1 MKKTLLKKAAAVV
14 LAFSICGGAVC
25 SPIGEKVIFSKT
37 ITANAAAPTFDP
49 KTGTLTLSG
58 NVVKEDVQKW
68 ANNEQVK
75 NVVCKEGTVF
85 PQDCGAL
92 FGGINAK
99 EFDLS
104 NADTSQVTD
113 MCAMFQG
120 CSEAESI
127 DLSNFDTSKVTDMS
141 CMFSMCYSLKA
152 IDLSRFDTRNV
163 ENFMGMFAECKTL
176 TYLDLSAFDTRKATT
191 IDSMFW
197 YCQDLRFLNIS
208 HFDTSKV
215 KSMRQMVRGCSSLNR
230 LNLSSFD
237 TGEVEEMSWM
247 FKDCSELHRI
257 FVSDKWT
264 IKSLNEIYD
273 SDLFSGCVNLEG
285 GNGTKYDEKYVD
297 KKRAFIDTDDHPGY
311 LTSFH
316 SPLAK
321 ISIADD
327 VAVNII
333 VNIID
338 HVSSAKLSGPNG
350 DIIITDFSDKNENGD
365 VILSYPVNATQFNDK
380 ITITLYGNNSD
391 QEDDADIIYQT
402 NYSIKDYIDASSE
415 YISDD
420 KALTLIKALD
430 NYGKAAENYFN
441 GTHNVIEGIN
451 DISAEDVKD
460 YALPTDKDLKLSLVL
475 NSATALRIYTDSKNV
490 EYNGNKLASKVSKYG
505 TYYEIDNIFAQKL
518 SDKYTVVIDGKEYS
532 ISPLTYVYK
541 VLSNKNSSPALVDMA
556 KAIYVYAK
564 AAKDYKG

>member
-1 MKKTLLKKAAAVV
+1 MKKTLLKKAAAAV

-68 ANNEQVK
+68 AKNEQVK
-75 NVVCKEGTVF
+75 KVVCKEGTVF
-85 PQDCGAL
+85 PKDSSNL
-92 FGGINAK
+92 FFMFNA
-99 EFDLS
+99 EEIYLS
-104 NADTSQVTD
+104 NADTSHVTTMAD
-113 MCAMFQG
+113 MFCYCEKLKEIDLSGFDTKNVTSLSAMFSY
-120 CSEAESI
+120 CSSLTHL
-127 DLSNFDTSKVTDMS
+127 DLSNFDTSKVTNMF
-141 CMFSMCYSLKA
+141 CMFSNCENLK
-152 IDLSRFDTRNV
+152 S
-163 ENFMGMFAECKTL
+163 
-176 TYLDLSAFDTRKATT
+176 
-191 IDSMFW
+191 
-197 YCQDLRFLNIS
+197 LNIS
-208 HFDTSKV
+208 NFDTSNV
-215 KSMRQMVRGCSSLNR
+215 TEMPRMFIDCSNLR
-230 LNLSSFD
+230 ILNLSSFSN
-237 TGEVEEMSWM
+237 EQLHYFPNM
-247 FKDCSELHRI
+247 FEGCSELRRI

-264 IKSLNEIYD
+264 IGATSHSDYNANEMFI
-273 SDLFSGCVNLEG
+273 GCKNLVG
-285 GNGTKYDEKYVD
+285 GNGTKYDPRYTDE
-297 KKRAFIDTDDHPGY
+297 KRACIDTEEHPGY
-311 LTSFH
+311 LTDI
-316 SPLAK
+316 PPIQILIELADSAALK
-321 ISIADD
+321 
-327 VAVNII
+327 I
-333 VNIID
+333 VNSIGNT
-338 HVSSAKLSGPNG
+338 SKAKLSGPNG

-380 ITITLYGNNSD
+380 ITITLYGNNAD

-420 KALTLIKALD
+420 KALALIKALD

-564 AAKDYKG
+564 AAKDYNG